1 MAGMVAGMAE
11 MLAGMAGMVAGMVAG
26 MRLFNII
33 NLYLEL

>member
-1 MAGMVAGMAE
+1 MAGMV
-11 MLAGMAGMVAGMVAG
+11 AGMAGMVAGMAGMAG

>member
-1 MAGMVAGMAE
+1 MVAGMAE

>member
-1 MAGMVAGMAE
+1 MAGMVAGM
-11 MLAGMAGMVAGMVAG
+11 AGMVAG